1 MKRYLTLCIAAGLA
15 AALVAPATAS
25 AFTITLTNDNTF
37 SPPSSPPLPLN
48 EGSFDWE
55 WGPGGAGLLDLHNVV
70 QDDALFT
77 SGDPVASRPGGF
89 SVTASAGTYPYFC
102 VLHLGMEGV
111 VSVTPVLGPTDP
123 GAGPIQLS
131 WASPDTTTGDSYDVR
146 FRSGKKWEKW
156 KSDTSKLAG
165 TFGKK
170 KKPLKLKSGRSYRFQ
185 VRSRSGKKSRSGWSP
200 ELVVER

>member
-15 AALVAPATAS
+15 AALAAPAVSHAQS
-25 AFTITLTNDNTF
+25 TITLQDDNTF
-37 SPPSSPPLPLN
+37 NPPSATLDL
-48 EGSFDWE
+48 GAGTFDWE
-55 WGPGGAGLLDLHNVV
+55 WGPGGVGTLDLHNVV
-70 QDDALFT
+70 QDDGLFS
-77 SGDPVASRPGGF
+77 SGDAVKSDPDGF
-89 SVTASAGTYPYFC
+89 SVTASAGAYPYYC
-102 VLHLGMEGV
+102 DIHIGMEGDV
-111 VSVTPVLGPTDP
+111 NVRPVLGPSDR
-123 GAGPIQLS
+123 GQGPIAVT
-131 WASPDTTTGDSYDVR
+131 WATAATTTGNSYDVR

-170 KKPLKLKSGRSYRFQ
+170 KKPVKVKSGRSYRFQ